1 MSALDWTRYA
11 IDLADPPTVHV
22 LAINPPTAPG
32 PFVLTHRLCHPG
44 QVHVIASMLAPHANE
59 VEVLDGME
67 SEHACDAC
75 RAAWLHLR
83 PTQTPQKKGRHAA

>member
-22 LAINPPTAPG
+22 LAINPASTPG
-32 PFVLTHRLCHPG
+32 PFVLTHRLCNPG

-59 VEVLDGME
+59 IEVLDGME
-67 SEHACDAC
+67 SEHACKSC
-75 RAAWLHLR
+75 RTAWQQLR
-83 PTQTPQKKGRHAA
+83 PTQTSKRGRHAA